1 MSPKRKKGQPGLG
14 PLYLI
19 IAGIVLVTGVL
30 IWQAAN
36 LTKRASAVSPT
47 SPLGSSLPY
56 PNVERV
62 TVADARVALDN
73 KQAVFVDVRDEASF
87 KTGHLPGAVNIY
99 LLDFDSRYTE
109 LSKDDWIIL
118 YCT

>member
-1 MSPKRKKGQPGLG
+1 MPPKRKKGQSGLG

-19 IAGIVLVTGVL
+19 VAGILLVTGVL
-30 IWQAAN
+30 IWQAVK
-36 LTKRASAVSPT
+36 LTQSPPALSPT
-47 SPLGSSLPY
+47 SPFNSTLPY

-62 TVADARVALDN
+62 TVADARAALDN

-87 KTGHLPGAVNIY
+87 NSGHVPGAVNIY
-99 LLDFDSRYTE
+99 LVDFDSRYTE

>member
-1 MSPKRKKGQPGLG
+1 MAPKQKKARSNLG

-36 LTKRASAVSPT
+36 LTKRASALSPT
-47 SPLGSSLPY
+47 SSFNTSLPY

-62 TVADARVALDN
+62 TVSDARSAFDAN
-73 KQAVFVDVRDEASF
+73 QAVFVDVRDEASF
-87 KTGHLPGAVNIY
+87 KTGHIPGAVNIY
-99 LLDFDSRYTE
+99 LLDFDSRYNE
-109 LSKDDWIIL
+109 LAKDDWIIL